1 MHSLFFPSTF
11 NHTQP
16 LRDWSVA
23 DADIYE
29 NEEQFYLEIAVPG
42 FDKENFTI
50 SASEHQVIL
59 KAEKDVTV
67 PEGYSRIQDGR
78 VRSNRIERTFR
89 FKQPIS
95 AESVEAMVDN
105 GVLTLRV
112 PKKTTE
118 HLVVVQAR

>member
-11 NHTQP
+11 NHTQH
-16 LRDWSVA
+16 LRDGSVA

-42 FDKENFTI
+42 FDKESFTI
-50 SASEHQVIL
+50 SASDHQVII
-59 KAEKDVTV
+59 KAETDVTV
-67 PEGYSRIQDGR
+67 PEGYSRIQDGC
-78 VRSNRIERTFR
+78 VRSQSIDRTFR

-95 AESVEAMVDN
+95 AESVEAIVDN

>member
-1 MHSLFFPSTF
+1 MHSLFFPSAF
-11 NHTQP
+11 SHTQP

-42 FDKENFTI
+42 FDKESFTI

-59 KAEKDVTV
+59 KAEKEVAT
-67 PEGYSRIQDGR
+67 PEGYSRLQDGR
-78 VRSNRIERTFR
+78 VRSDSIERTFR

-95 AESVEAMVDN
+95 AESVEAVVDN
-105 GVLTLRV
+105 GILTLRV